1 MPWKRSLTEQGAYG
15 LGYGALNN
23 WANYPDDPQANVK
36 TEEGGTSEDKPP
48 TGENPGA
55 AGGPIP
61 EGPKVP
67 GTNLPDESVENGQ
80 GDEYDGPTTG
90 TTIGAAGGP
99 IPDLISEAV
108 AADDSIS
115 PKSIEDYKNELQKK
129 YKIAVVPTI
138 IIFKD
143 GEEVA
148 RFQADLSFKMV
159 ATKEEVQEEI
169 NNQMMSD
176 F

>member
-1 MPWKRSLTEQGAYG
+1 MLFCNVAFGQIELKHFNAGWNSANDVEWFMDLEEAKTKGYTDIAKDTEAQ
-15 LGYGALNN
+15 
-23 WANYPDDPQANVK
+23 
-36 TEEGGTSEDKPP
+36 T
-48 TGENPGA
+48 
-55 AGGPIP
+55 
-61 EGPKVP
+61 
-67 GTNLPDESVENGQ
+67 
-80 GDEYDGPTTG
+80 
-90 TTIGAAGGP
+90 
-99 IPDLISEAV
+99 
-108 AADDSIS
+108 
-115 PKSIEDYKNELQKK
+115 K

-169 NNQMMSD
+169 DNQLMSD